1 MEGEF
6 SLVEACMEDED
17 RGKCEVTITW
27 PDLSFPPVNLWVVS
41 PAWFFR
47 ADADERRAYYESL
60 FNDR

>member
-1 MEGEF
+1 
-6 SLVEACMEDED
+6 MEDED
-17 RGKCEVTITW
+17 RGKCGVTITW